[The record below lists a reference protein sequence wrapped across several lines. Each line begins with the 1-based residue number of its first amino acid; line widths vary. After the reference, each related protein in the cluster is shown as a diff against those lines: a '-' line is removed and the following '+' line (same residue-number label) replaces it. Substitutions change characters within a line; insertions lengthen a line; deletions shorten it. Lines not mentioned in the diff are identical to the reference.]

1 MARLPLT
8 MVAAVSRNGVIG
20 RGGELPWRIPGDL
33 AFFKRTTMGHAI
45 LMGRRTYDSVGKPL
59 PGRRNIVVTRQVD
72 LLIPGC
78 DVVHSLE
85 EAIAIARAGGDS
97 DPHVVGGSSLY
108 TEAMPLATRLIL
120 TEVDQDVEGGDTFFP
135 DFDRSVW
142 EEISRETFDGYAF
155 TELVRL

>member
-1 MARLPLT
+1 

-20 RGGELPWRIPGDL
+20 RGGELPWHIPGDL

-59 PGRRNIVVTRQVD
+59 PGRRNIVVTRQPD
-72 LLIPGC
+72 LVIPGC
-78 DVVHSLE
+78 DVVHSLQ
-85 EAIAIARAGGDS
+85 EAIATARAGGDS

-120 TEVDQDVEGGDTFFP
+120 TEVDQDVEDGDTFFP
-135 DFDRSVW
+135 EFNRSAW
-142 EEISRETFDGYAF
+142 EEVSREAFDGYAF
-155 TELVRL
+155 TELVRR

>member
-1 MARLPLT
+1 MALLPLT

-20 RGGELPWRIPGDL
+20 RDGGLPWHIPGDL

-59 PGRRNIVVTRQVD
+59 PGRRNIVVTRQQS
-72 LLIPGC
+72 LMIPGC
-78 DVVHSLE
+78 EIVHSLAE
-85 EAIAIARAGGDS
+85 GIEVARAGGDP

-120 TEVDQDVEGGDTFFP
+120 TEVDQDISDGDTFFP
-135 DFDRSVW
+135 DFDRAEWDEVR
-142 EEISRETFDGYAF
+142 REAHDGYAF
-155 TELVRL
+155 TELVRR

>member
-1 MARLPLT
+1 MARLTLT

-20 RGGELPWRIPGDL
+20 RDGGLPWHIPGDL

-59 PGRRNIVVTRQVD
+59 PGRRNIVVTRQSSLV
-72 LLIPGC
+72 IPGC
-78 DVVHSLE
+78 EVVHSLA
-85 EAIAIARAGGDS
+85 EAIEVARAGGDT

-120 TEVDQDVEGGDTFFP
+120 TEVDQDISDGDTFFP
-135 DFDRSVW
+135 DFDRAEWDEVR
-142 EEISRETFDGYAF
+142 REAHDGYAF
-155 TELVRL
+155 TELVRR

>member
-1 MARLPLT
+1 MTRLPLT

-20 RGGELPWRIPGDL
+20 RDGGLPWHIPGDL

-45 LMGRRTYDSVGKPL
+45 LMGRRTFDSVGRAL
-59 PGRRNIVVTRQVD
+59 PGRHNIVVTRQQGLV
-72 LLIPGC
+72 IAGC

-85 EAIAIARAGGDS
+85 QAIALARAQGDG

-120 TEVDQDVEGGDTFFP
+120 TEVDLHVSDGDTFFP
-135 DFDRSVW
+135 EFDRAEWREV
-142 EEISRETFDGYAF
+142 SREPSEGCAF
-155 TELVRL
+155 IELARR